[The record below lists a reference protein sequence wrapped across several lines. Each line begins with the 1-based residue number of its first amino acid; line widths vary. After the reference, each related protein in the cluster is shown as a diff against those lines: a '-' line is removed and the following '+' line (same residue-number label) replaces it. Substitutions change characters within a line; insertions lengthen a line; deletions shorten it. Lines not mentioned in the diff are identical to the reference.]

1 MISKNISIKD
11 FDWALL
17 TLVTALS
24 GLGVMQIYSTTVHT
38 KFAGAHLKQIL
49 WILLGMGLL
58 FVFSLLDYHN
68 LLNRIPA
75 FYILSLVLLAG
86 VLVLGSDV
94 SGARRWFHLGG
105 FSFQVSEPVKLVII
119 LLLARFFSDTPRD
132 DVSFSDAFRVF
143 LAAGVPALLIAL
155 EPDLGTA
162 LTLVPIAL
170 VMLYVAGLKP
180 RYFGMMLLAV
190 VLVLPLALHHMKPYQ
205 RARLTSFLN
214 PELDARKSG
223 YQLLQSKIAV
233 GSGQLLGKGLAQGTQ
248 TQLWFLPGPHTDFIY
263 AAFSEEHGFIGA
275 IVGLLLY
282 LLLVLRLL
290 HNAQTAPD
298 MAGTYITMGVAIV
311 FFFQVLVNIG
321 MVVGYVPITG
331 IPLPLMSYGGTSVL
345 FTFMAMGLVNSIRVR
360 RYVN

>member
-1 MISKNISIKD
+1 MISKNIAIKD
-11 FDWALL
+11 FDWAMLS
-17 TLVTALS
+17 LVTGLS
-24 GLGVMQIYSTTVHT
+24 ALGVMQIYSTTIHT

-49 WILLGMGLL
+49 WIVLGMGLL
-58 FVFSLLDYHN
+58 FVFSLIDYHD

-75 FYILSLVLLAG
+75 FYILSLILLAG

-119 LLLARFFSDTPRD
+119 LLLARFFSDTPRE
-132 DVSFSDAFRVF
+132 DVSFADAFRVF

-170 VMLYVAGLKP
+170 VMLYIAGLKP
-180 RYFGMMLLAV
+180 RYFGMMILAV
-190 VLVLPLALHHMKPYQ
+190 LLVLPLALHHMKPYQ

-214 PELDARKSG
+214 PELDAKKSG

-233 GSGQLLGKGLAQGTQ
+233 GSGQLVGKGIAQGTQ
-248 TQLWFLPGPHTDFIY
+248 TQLWFLPVPHTDFIY
-263 AAFSEEHGFIGA
+263 AAYSEEHGFIGA

-282 LLLVLRLL
+282 MLLVLRLL
-290 HNAQTAPD
+290 YNAQTAPD

-345 FTFMAMGLVNSIRVR
+345 FTFMAMGLVNSVRVR
-360 RYVN
+360 RFVN